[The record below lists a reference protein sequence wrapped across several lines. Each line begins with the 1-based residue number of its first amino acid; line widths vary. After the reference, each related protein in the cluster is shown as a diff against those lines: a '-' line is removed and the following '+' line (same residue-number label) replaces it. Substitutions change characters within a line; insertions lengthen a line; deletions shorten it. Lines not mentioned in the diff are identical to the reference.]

1 WLDARARWVRFNPDV
16 HYLESVMGKK
26 VEREVQC
33 PAGDGWIDKTSRLV
47 EPEETAGGPSDAQGW
62 PLQHVNWPIV
72 LTATIFR
79 NCRGCTHTCKKSRV
93 GSKNHVAP
101 ASFV

>member
-1 WLDARARWVRFNPDV
+1 MAVLVYESEVGHVTAAADHPHAIAQVNAWLDARARWVRFNPDV

-47 EPEETAGGPSDAQGW
+47 EPEETAGGPSDAQGMAAAACE
-62 PLQHVNWPIV
+62 LADR
-72 LTATIFR
+72 TYR
-79 NCRGCTHTCKKSRV
+79 
-93 GSKNHVAP
+93 
-101 ASFV
+101 